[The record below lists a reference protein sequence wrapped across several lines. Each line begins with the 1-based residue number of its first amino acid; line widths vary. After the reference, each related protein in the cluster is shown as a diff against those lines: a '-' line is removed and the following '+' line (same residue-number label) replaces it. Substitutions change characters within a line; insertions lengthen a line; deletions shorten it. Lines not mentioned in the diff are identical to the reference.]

1 MTVYRGFNLDE
12 YDNPEKVKALVKYL
26 RENGDDINGID
37 DKIEENDDYYTINER
52 TILYGTS
59 PSRLVELIKK
69 FKDQL
74 SKPDVRNINKYLES
88 KCYGYE
94 PIKES
99 YYAALKS
106 RLPVDEELKSEFVY
120 IENIL
125 YHLLSN
131 PDDKFILS
139 IQAAWFGKELEYR
152 RTSSKNDG
160 EYRVLTDDEADSAM
174 EDYVDED
181 LWKMAVDADQT
192 TQGFDDWR
200 ADVINM
206 DGRGSLA
213 SYDNEE
219 REIEIDGETYYIYK
233 VN

>member
-1 MTVYRGFNLDE
+1 
-12 YDNPEKVKALVKYL
+12 
-26 RENGDDINGID
+26 
-37 DKIEENDDYYTINER
+37 
-52 TILYGTS
+52 
-59 PSRLVELIKK
+59 
-69 FKDQL
+69 
-74 SKPDVRNINKYLES
+74 
-88 KCYGYE
+88 
-94 PIKES
+94 
-99 YYAALKS
+99 
-106 RLPVDEELKSEFVY
+106 
-120 IENIL
+120 
-125 YHLLSN
+125 
-131 PDDKFILS
+131 
-139 IQAAWFGKELEYR
+139 
-152 RTSSKNDG
+152 
-160 EYRVLTDDEADSAM
+160 M